1 MKLSDKTANETLIL
15 TARDVQKTEIWFG
28 FGFKNRT
35 VQKFD
40 ICSDGF
46 PIEMHAIRHSNKSE

>member
-1 MKLSDKTANETLIL
+1 M
-15 TARDVQKTEIWFG
+15 FG

-40 ICSDGF
+40 IDSDGLL
-46 PIEMHAIRHSNKSE
+46 IETACNPQFKLKVTKITSLALKVQIKTF